1 MIKISRA
8 CIDPDGLTTWAQ
20 IFDDYLCMGQY
31 VRESGGKLS
40 EYFGGNMQG
49 VAVNT
54 GTSALSMIERL
65 YDQIVTLSLYCNLT
79 DPDVALVGDKIKP
92 FFAVSA

>member
-8 CIDPDGLTTWAQ
+8 CIDPDGLTTWMQ
-20 IFDDYLCMGQY
+20 IFGDYLGMGQY
-31 VRESGGKLS
+31 VREFGAKLS

-49 VAVNT
+49 VAVNAS
-54 GTSALSMIERL
+54 TSALLITERL
-65 YDQIVTLSLYCNLT
+65 YDQIVTLPLYCHLT
-79 DPDVALVGDKIKP
+79 GPDVALVGDKIKP